1 MALGAWYSCLNI
13 RRFLCREHARPPA
26 APKGQF
32 IPFQDII
39 ASPPPSL
46 YPVKLV
52 GAVGVVV
59 FGAVVVVT
67 FVDVLV
73 AESDPFL
80 LNATTATL

>member
-1 MALGAWYSCLNI
+1 
-13 RRFLCREHARPPA
+13 
-26 APKGQF
+26 
-32 IPFQDII
+32 
-39 ASPPPSL
+39 
-46 YPVKLV
+46 LV